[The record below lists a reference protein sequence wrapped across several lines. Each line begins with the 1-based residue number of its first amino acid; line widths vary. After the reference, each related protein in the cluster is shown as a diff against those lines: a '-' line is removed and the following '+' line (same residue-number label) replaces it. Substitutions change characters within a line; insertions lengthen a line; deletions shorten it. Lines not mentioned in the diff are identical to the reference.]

1 MTTDRL
7 MEWVLDE
14 ETGISSPRW
23 FTYSE
28 IISKNISGVDPEYLE
43 MLRKQEHGE

>member
-1 MTTDRL
+1 
-7 MEWVLDE
+7 MEWVIDP

-28 IISKNISGVDPEYLE
+28 IINQGIIGVDPEYLE
-43 MLRKQEHGE
+43 MLRKQEQGE